1 MSSTRSSA
9 RSSSRLARR
18 SANGSSTLM
27 RAATTLW
34 RLGSATALALA
45 CAAMPLQAQA
55 QMPAPAAAQ
64 AGGNAI
70 ESVTAHQQGS
80 NVIVK
85 IALSHAPDK
94 LPIGFAIT
102 NPPRIA
108 LDFGTTSN
116 ATGKNTEDM
125 NLGELRSVN
134 LVQAGERSR
143 LVFNLKRSLNY
154 ATAIDGNAVILTIDG
169 SGGLAQAVD
178 GNGLPAAVAAAPA
191 APAVAAAPSG
201 AGQPAAVGRPLLRD
215 MDFRRGSAGEG
226 RIVVDLPNSQVAVD
240 VRQTG
245 TGVVVDFL
253 NTGLPETLRRRLDV
267 TDFGTPVALI
277 TTSPQGQNVRMNIEA
292 RGLWEQTVY
301 QSDTQL
307 VIDVKPIKEDPNKLT
322 QGTQGY
328 RGEKLS
334 FNFQNVEVR
343 AALQAIADISG
354 LNIITSDSVS
364 GNLTLR
370 LKEVPWDQALDVV
383 LQAKGLDMRKNGNVL
398 LIAPR
403 EELLSKEKLEL
414 EQRAQIAD
422 LEPLKSE
429 IFQLNYQKAEA
440 FRTVFGLDGGGGGD
454 KNRVLS
460 KRGSAIIE
468 PRTNQL
474 FVTDI
479 ASKLEDIR
487 KLIAKTDIASKQVLI
502 EARIVEA
509 SDSFT
514 RNLGAKLGFND
525 LRTQRGGDSGYQL
538 GSSNTRI
545 GIGGNITGVGETT
558 GQVAP
563 SSTSYANTQFVNLP
577 AAPINGN
584 AAGSLAISLFSSAA
598 NRFLNLELSA
608 IEEDG
613 TGKIISSPRVI
624 TADKAV
630 ALIEQGIELP
640 YQVATSS
647 GATSIM
653 FRKANL
659 RLEVTPQITPDGNVV
674 IDVDVNKDSVGQE
687 TRAGFA
693 IDTKHVKTQVM
704 VENGGTVVLGG
715 IYQQTQLKTTD
726 KVPLLG
732 DVPVLGYL
740 FRSNSRTND
749 KTELLVFITPKI
761 VAERLSTR

>member
-1 MSSTRSSA
+1 M
-9 RSSSRLARR
+9 LAV
-18 SANGSSTLM
+18 
-27 RAATTLW
+27 AAFTTL
-34 RLGSATALALA
+34 LATA
-45 CAAMPLQAQA
+45 PLQAQT
-55 QMPAPAAAQ
+55 AQ
-64 AGGNAI
+64 ATATPEQSTEAVAANAI
-70 ESVTAHQQGS
+70 ETITASRHGA
-80 NVIVK
+80 NVVVR
-85 IALSHAPDK
+85 IALKQAPEK

-108 LDFGTTSN
+108 LDFGATSN
-116 ATGKNTEDM
+116 ATGGNSR
-125 NLGELRSVN
+125 ELAVGPLRNVN
-134 LVQAGERSR
+134 VVQAGARSR

-154 ATAIDGNAVILTIDG
+154 ALALDGKAVIMTIDG
-169 SGGLAQAVD
+169 SGGVSTPVD
-178 GNGLPAAVAAAPA
+178 ASGLPVASAAAAAKATAAASPASPASPTVAA
-191 APAVAAAPSG
+191 
-201 AGQPAAVGRPLLRD
+201 RPMLRD
-215 MDFRRGSAGEG
+215 MDFRRGSNGEG

-240 VRQTG
+240 VRQTP

-253 NTGLPETLRRRLDV
+253 KTGVPENLRRRLDV
-267 TDFGTPVALI
+267 GDFGTPVAQV
-277 TTSPQGQNVRMNIEA
+277 TTVPQGENTRMTIEA

-307 VIDVKPIKEDPNKLT
+307 VIDVKPIREDPNKLT

-354 LNIITSDSVS
+354 LNIITSDSVA

-383 LQAKGLDMRKNGNVL
+383 LQAKNLDMRKNGSVL
-398 LIAPR
+398 WIAPK
-403 EELLSKEKLEL
+403 EELLTKEKLEL

-429 IFQLNYQKAEA
+429 IFQLNYQKADA
-440 FRTVFGLDGGGGGD
+440 FKTVFGLEGAGD
-454 KNRVLS
+454 SKNRVLS

-479 ASKLEDIR
+479 ASKLDDIR
-487 KLIAKTDIASKQVLI
+487 KLIAKTDVASKQVLI

-509 SDSFT
+509 SDTFT
-514 RNLGAKLGFND
+514 RNLGAKLGFAD
-525 LRTQRGGDSGYQL
+525 LRTIRGGDAGYQI
-538 GSSNTRI
+538 GNGNTRV
-545 GIGGNITGVGETT
+545 GIGGNMTGVGEVT
-558 GQVAP
+558 GQVKVTDA
-563 SSTSYANTQFVNLP
+563 SYNNTQFVNLP
-577 AAPINGN
+577 ASAINGA
-584 AAGSLAISLFSSAA
+584 AAGNLAVSLFSSAA

-608 IEEDG
+608 LEADG

-624 TADKAV
+624 TADKSI

-687 TRAGFA
+687 TRAGYA

-704 VENGGTVVLGG
+704 VDNGGTVVLGG
-715 IYQQTQLKTTD
+715 IYQQTERNVTS

-732 DVPVLGYL
+732 DVPLLGAL

-761 VAERLSTR
+761 VVDRQGTR